1 MFKNNLKIAWRNLVK
16 DRQFTFL
23 NLLGLSTGL
32 VCTLLIYLWVNDEL
46 HVDKYNEKDGQLY
59 QLFKNVPNSDGTI
72 FTSENTQG
80 LLAKSMAADLPE
92 IAYAVSVKKEGQL
105 GVLSS
110 GDKHIKAKSAFVD
123 SNFFNVFSYHLIEG
137 DKKNMVPDNSGVLL
151 SDKLALKLFNS
162 THNIIGKTIL
172 WDRGTKFGGLYKV
185 SGVFESLPSSATD
198 QYDIIFAYNL
208 FIEKETGGMGD
219 VSFWG
224 SNMAHTYLVL
234 KNGTNIDQFNKKIK
248 DYTKD
253 KIRSLYANNDMIK
266 YEGDLFAMRFSD
278 VYLHNH
284 FDNGVL
290 SGGRIVYVRLFS
302 IIAIFILV
310 IACINFMN
318 LSTAKASRRLKEIGI
333 KKVVGATRTSLVFQ
347 YMTESLVMSFLSL
360 VIAAGAIVL
369 LLPAFNQIAGK
380 QIVFNFSSNIILSV
394 IGITFITGLIAGSYP
409 ALYLSRF
416 NAVSVLKGKLKTSVS
431 ELLVR
436 KGLVVFQFTLS
447 AVFIVAVLV
456 VYKQMNLVQT
466 INLGYNK
473 DNIIEFASEGNLRK
487 NPDAFFDEVKKIP
500 GVIDAASMEGDFL
513 GNPGH
518 SGGGISW
525 EGKDPRLGIE
535 YYGIGVSYN
544 CMEMFGLTMQEGR
557 SFSAAYGADSTKVIF
572 NESAIKAMGLKDPI
586 GKTVSLWGK
595 KNQIIGVVKDFHF
608 QSLYNKVGPF
618 FLYYSPA
625 AENNDIVV
633 KIRAGM
639 EKQSLADLENIYKQ
653 YNQGLPFE
661 YKFLDES
668 YQKLYASEQR
678 VASLSG
684 YAAVLAIIIS
694 CLGLFGL
701 AAFTAQKRQKEIGIR
716 KVVGATAASVAL
728 LLSKDFLM
736 LVLIAVLIAFPLSWW
751 AMNEWLHSFAYRINI
766 GAGTYIIAALSIIV
780 ISVIT
785 VSFQSI
791 KAAVMNPVKSL
802 RSE

>member
-1 MFKNNLKIAWRNLVK
+1 MFKNNLKIAWRNLRK

-46 HVDKYNEKDGQLY
+46 HVDKYNEKDARLF
-59 QLFKNVPNSDGTI
+59 QLFKNVPNGDGTI
-72 FTSENTQG
+72 FTGETTQG

-92 IAYAVSVKKEGQL
+92 VEYALSVKKEGQL
-105 GVLSS
+105 GVLSF
-110 GDKHIKAKSAFVD
+110 GDKHIKAKSAFID

-137 DKKNMVPDNSGVLL
+137 NKKNIVPDNSGVLL

-172 WDRGTKFGGLYKV
+172 WDRGPEFSGLYKV
-185 SGVFESLPSSATD
+185 SGVFESLPSNATD
-198 QYDIIFAYNL
+198 QYDIMFAYSL
-208 FIEKETGGMGD
+208 FIEKEMGGMGD

-224 SNMAHTYLVL
+224 SNMASTYLVL

-248 DYTKD
+248 DYTKT
-253 KIRSLYANNDMIK
+253 KIKALYSNSDMVK
-266 YEGDLFAMRFSD
+266 YEGDLFAQRYSD

-284 FDNGVL
+284 YENGRL
-290 SGGRIVYVRLFS
+290 SGGRIVYVKLFS

-360 VIAAGAIVL
+360 LIAAGAIVL
-369 LLPAFNQIAGK
+369 LLPAFNQMTGK
-380 QIVFNFSSNIILSV
+380 QIGFNFSSNIILSI

-487 NPDAFFDEVKKIP
+487 DPDAFFDEVKKIP
-500 GVIDAASMEGDFL
+500 GVINAASMEGDFL

-544 CMEMFGLTMQEGR
+544 CMEMFGLKMQEGR
-557 SFSAAYGADSTKVIF
+557 AFSAAYGADSTKVIF

-625 AENNDIVV
+625 AKNNDIVV
-633 KIRAGM
+633 KIKAGM
-639 EKQSLADLENIYKQ
+639 EKQSLAGLENIYKQ

-716 KVVGATAASVAL
+716 KVVGATVANVAL

-766 GAGTYIIAALSIIV
+766 GAGTYIIAAVSIIV